1 MKSMPKILKV
11 VSIAFIVSIGSLF
24 AGACSTVEEDYSTPI
39 RIGLLPI
46 IDAVPFYAAEED
58 GLFEDL
64 NVELITFSS
73 AQERNVA
80 LQTGNIDAQLADLI
94 ATGLLNKE
102 THLVQIVKTTYR
114 ANEKKG
120 MIALVAGKDSGI
132 TKMSDL
138 IGNEVGISSNSL
150 IEYHLDQYL
159 DEAGIDRSAVIKQE
173 VASIPT
179 RMELLMQ
186 GTLKTGILP
195 EPLTTLAVNA
205 GGIIIMDDQDSRL
218 GLSVLGFDTSFIEAH
233 PVLVGE
239 IVHIHDVSIE
249 NINSNPAKYQHL
261 LSEKARLPEVLKETF
276 KMPPFPVGNVPSK
289 AEIEKS
295 NKWLKEKGLIEA
307 IRPYDEVVNNSFLE
321 GS

>member
-1 MKSMPKILKV
+1 MKSIPKILKV
-11 VSIAFIVSIGSLF
+11 VFIAFIVSIGSLL

-218 GLSVLGFDTSFIEAH
+218 GLSVLEFDTSFIEAH
-233 PVLVGE
+233 PVLVKE
-239 IVHIHDVSIE
+239 IVNIHDVSIK

>member
-1 MKSMPKILKV
+1 
-11 VSIAFIVSIGSLF
+11 
-24 AGACSTVEEDYSTPI
+24 
-39 RIGLLPI
+39 
-46 IDAVPFYAAEED
+46 
-58 GLFEDL
+58 
-64 NVELITFSS
+64 
-73 AQERNVA
+73 
-80 LQTGNIDAQLADLI
+80 
-94 ATGLLNKE
+94 
-102 THLVQIVKTTYR
+102 
-114 ANEKKG
+114 

-132 TKMSDL
+132 TTMSDL

-218 GLSVLGFDTSFIEAH
+218 GLSVLAFDTSFIEAH
-233 PVLVGE
+233 PVLVGK
-239 IVHIHDVSIE
+239 IVRIHDVSIK